1 MLYIPPE
8 NECRRLYGLYE
19 LPSPEDLKGKIIIKD
34 RKIGNDDDPSPC
46 IVLEDDEEDSGY
58 GSFRDWSD
66 SRKNSIS
73 ANGSL
78 QNFRR
83 SPEAS
88 NKIVSEWDDLQSET
102 TEVEANQ
109 DYLAKT
115 HTNYSEKYLDK
126 SLINDENDVSEEQI
140 NQIEEPT
147 EATSSSRFVEE
158 GTRTPIQMA
167 LRSSKD
173 ELKENN
179 FSARE
184 SYSHEKVKE
193 LHCIEKNLGDQESLT
208 RSIESIYTLND
219 DDRLLYKS
227 ISSTHSSSSSVR
239 GSTKSQKKNSVTSL
253 VESESTVNISYLKT
267 LKLECKR
274 NFF

>member
-58 GSFRDWSD
+58 GSFRDWPD
-66 SRKNSIS
+66 SRKNSIP

-78 QNFRR
+78 QNFHR
-83 SPEAS
+83 SPAEAS
-88 NKIVSEWDDLQSET
+88 NKILPEWDDLQSET

-109 DYLAKT
+109 NYLAKT
-115 HTNYSEKYLDK
+115 RTNYSEKYLDK

-158 GTRTPIQMA
+158 GIRTPIQMS

-173 ELKENN
+173 ELKDNN
-179 FSARE
+179 FSATE
-184 SYSHEKVKE
+184 SYSHEKIKE
-193 LHCIEKNLGDQESLT
+193 LHRIEKNLGDHESLT

-219 DDRLLYKS
+219 DDRLLNKS

-239 GSTKSQKKNSVTSL
+239 GSTKSQKKSSVTSL
-253 VESESTVNISYLKT
+253 VESENAVNISFLKYF
-267 LKLECKR
+267 K
-274 NFF
+274 N